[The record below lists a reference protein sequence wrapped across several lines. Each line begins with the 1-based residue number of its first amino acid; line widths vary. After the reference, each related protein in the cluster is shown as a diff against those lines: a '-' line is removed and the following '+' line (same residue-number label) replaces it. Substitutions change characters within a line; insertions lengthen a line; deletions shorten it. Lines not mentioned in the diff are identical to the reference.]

1 MKSQN
6 LLKEKSKRDS
16 DESYYDILLNSNPI
30 NKQINTQS
38 ADSFKE
44 FADSLISKSEKIEV
58 SKFCG
63 ECGYSNVEMKP
74 FCPECGNKLK
84 ML

>member
-1 MKSQN
+1 M
-6 LLKEKSKRDS
+6 LLAYENYSL
-16 DESYYDILLNSNPI
+16 YYVLLNSNPI
-30 NKQINTQS
+30 NKQINHQN

-44 FADSLISKSEKIEV
+44 FTDSLIEKSEKIEI

-63 ECGYSNVEMKP
+63 ECGYANSDLKP

-84 ML
+84 L